1 MKNEKKSFGEYYLG
15 IDAGTDSVGW
25 AVTDGN
31 YKLVVTLGQAYEL
44 YDLKADP
51 YELKNRY
58 DDPAYGAVQ
67 REMEEKLR
75 EWQRATGDEISFFD
89 GSDLAECK

>member
-1 MKNEKKSFGEYYLG
+1 M
-15 IDAGTDSVGW
+15 
-25 AVTDGN
+25 
-31 YKLVVTLGQAYEL
+31 
-44 YDLKADP
+44 KADP

-75 EWQRATGDEISFFD
+75 EWQRATGDEITFFD